1 MGLEQL
7 LLSWF
12 KSLIL
17 PSFFIF
23 FLPMTVQENTNQ
35 VITKKDDIVTFYRR
49 TTDRSKTDDLKR
61 NTIIFY
67 QVKLPF
73 SKNKAALGC
82 EIFPATVI

>member
-1 MGLEQL
+1 
-7 LLSWF
+7 
-12 KSLIL
+12 
-17 PSFFIF
+17 
-23 FLPMTVQENTNQ
+23 MTVQENINQ

-82 EIFPATVI
+82 EIFPATAI